1 MKSSLNKNPETQSD
15 INENYSV
22 PIFGYELLRDILIPD
37 LLGKETS
44 EITYWAG
51 KHLARKF
58 SVDSLEDSESFFLD
72 AGWGQL
78 DLINEAKNEMKLE
91 LTGDIVKRRFQMLA
105 DPCFRLEAGFIA
117 QQVQSQ
123 KQAVTEAFEEI
134 SKKQNKVIFTV
145 RWDLKDPIIK

>member
-1 MKSSLNKNPETQSD
+1 MKSSLDNTSKKQID

-37 LLGKETS
+37 LLGKETP
-44 EITYWAG
+44 EISYWAG

-72 AGWGQL
+72 AGWGNL
-78 DLINEAKNEMKLE
+78 KLVTETKNEMKLE
-91 LTGDIVKRRFQMLA
+91 LTGDIVERRFQMLA
-105 DPCFRLEAGFIA
+105 DPCFRLEAGFLA

-123 KQAVTEAFEEI
+123 NHAVTEAFEEL

-145 RWDLKDPIIK
+145 RWDLKDPIVK